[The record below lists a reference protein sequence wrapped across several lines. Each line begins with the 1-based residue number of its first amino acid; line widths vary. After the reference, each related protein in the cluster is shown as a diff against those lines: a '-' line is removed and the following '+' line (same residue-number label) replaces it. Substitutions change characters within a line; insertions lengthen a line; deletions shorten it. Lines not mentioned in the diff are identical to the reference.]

1 MTVVDVVDVPVLPP
15 AGPQIASL
23 SRLPY
28 WPSASGPDLTRGELL
43 TKLLATVGLPN
54 TYVFLF
60 GFMEDT
66 FFTGTCLK

>member
-43 TKLLATVGLPN
+43 TGLLATVGLLLIGLHAN
-54 TYVFLF
+54 VVLII
-60 GFMEDT
+60 EV
-66 FFTGTCLK
+66 